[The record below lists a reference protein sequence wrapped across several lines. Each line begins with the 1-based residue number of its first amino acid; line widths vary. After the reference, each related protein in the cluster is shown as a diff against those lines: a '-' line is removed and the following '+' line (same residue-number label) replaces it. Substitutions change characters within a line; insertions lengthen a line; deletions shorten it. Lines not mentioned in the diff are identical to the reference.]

1 MPGTPQLRVNS
12 YQKALLAAKAQLN
25 IPILNYL
32 RVRIDGPAIRDRH
45 FAGALD
51 RHQSIQVFLDN
62 LKAIAR
68 IDACFDKD
76 SVLHFK

>member
-1 MPGTPQLRVNS
+1 MVLSWREGLYYFKDATLSEISKVVPRWFGITAV
-12 YQKALLAAKAQLN
+12 
-25 IPILNYL
+25 
-32 RVRIDGPAIRDRH
+32 IDDPAIRGRH